1 MGRIP
6 VYTATFPPGRAKAFT
21 VCGSSMT
28 LNSHGR
34 SLRPVAAA
42 IRVPTRVTRAFVA
55 GAGGSFALGG
65 NFFFAPPPPS
75 AFLAPRTSR
84 GGGRAPAGPRPH
96 APPPRAPRQRPA
108 D

>member
-55 GAGGSFALGG
+55 GSGGVFALGG
-65 NFFFAPPPPS
+65 NFFFASPAPL
-75 AFLAPRTSR
+75 AFCRPGSGLVLGA
-84 GGGRAPAGPRPH
+84 ALDGPRLA
-96 APPPRAPRQRPA
+96 APPADRPEA
-108 D
+108 SRR